1 MKKKPVSNVTAAAKR
16 ERLDSSLTV
25 TVSAIG
31 SNLVAAATN
40 CLADQAYFCDGV
52 IRFEMIAARRIST
65 SYNVPVGSLEGEDW
79 EVWEFEV
86 FPHTK

>member
-1 MKKKPVSNVTAAAKR
+1 MEMK
-16 ERLDSSLTV
+16 ERLDSNLTV

-31 SNLVAAATN
+31 SNLAAAAVN
-40 CLADQAYFCDGV
+40 CLADQAYFFDGV
-52 IRFEMIAARRIST
+52 QRFEIIAARRIST
-65 SYNVPVGSLEGEDW
+65 SFIVPIGSLAGEAG

>member
-1 MKKKPVSNVTAAAKR
+1 MEMKERIDSN
-16 ERLDSSLTV
+16 LTV
-25 TVSAIG
+25 TISAIG
-31 SNLVAAATN
+31 PNLPEAAAN

-52 IRFEMIAARRIST
+52 KRFEIIAARRIST
-65 SYNVPVGSLEGEDW
+65 SYNVPIGSLEGENW

>member
-1 MKKKPVSNVTAAAKR
+1 MEMK
-16 ERLDSSLTV
+16 ERLDSNLTV
-25 TVSAIG
+25 TVSAVG
-31 SNLVAAATN
+31 PNLPEAAVN

-52 IRFEMIAARRIST
+52 KRFEIIAARRIST
-65 SYNVPVGSLEGEDW
+65 SYNVPIGSLAGENW